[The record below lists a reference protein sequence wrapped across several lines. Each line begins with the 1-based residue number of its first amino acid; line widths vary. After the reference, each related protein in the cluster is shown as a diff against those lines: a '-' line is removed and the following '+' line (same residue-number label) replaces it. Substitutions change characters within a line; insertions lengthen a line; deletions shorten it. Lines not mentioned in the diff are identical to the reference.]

1 MSQKRPKMF
10 ESILTFCVTI
20 VALSVFSLPGEWKE
34 KKKMVKK
41 CREEEEEEKLE
52 YKTHRWWP
60 ITQRK
65 RKMGACVCA

>member
-1 MSQKRPKMF
+1 
-10 ESILTFCVTI
+10 LTFCVTI
-20 VALSVFSLPGEWKE
+20 VALSVFSLPGEWKK

>member
-1 MSQKRPKMF
+1 VSRSSPFQF
-10 ESILTFCVTI
+10 
-20 VALSVFSLPGEWKE
+20 FSLPGEWKK

-65 RKMGACVCA
+65 RKDGGLCVCVSSSPGGGRDF